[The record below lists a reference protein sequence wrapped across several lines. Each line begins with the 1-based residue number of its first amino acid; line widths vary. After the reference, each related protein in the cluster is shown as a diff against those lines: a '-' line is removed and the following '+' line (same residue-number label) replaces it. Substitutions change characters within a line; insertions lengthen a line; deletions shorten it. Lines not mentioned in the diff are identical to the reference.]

1 MTKLRISIIR
11 LIALICL
18 IGALAAA
25 GPPQDSLR
33 LADLSGRQVAP
44 FAVTDPEVLVFIFVR
59 SDCPISNRYAPE
71 VKRLAQK
78 FADKAKFR
86 LIYPGAD
93 ETSEAIRQHLSDYE
107 YSLEAL
113 RDEQHALVKMTGA
126 QVTPEAA
133 VFVRGK
139 KEWRL
144 VYRGRIDDRYLAF
157 GKMRPAPTVRDL
169 EQTLESVSKGKT
181 LKLRT
186 TTAIGCFISP

>member
-1 MTKLRISIIR
+1 MTKLRLSIIR
-11 LIALICL
+11 VLALIYL

-33 LADLSGRQVAP
+33 LADLSGQPVAP
-44 FAVTDPEVLVFIFVR
+44 FAVTDARALVFIFVR

-93 ETSEAIRQHLSDYE
+93 ETSETIRRHLSDYE
-107 YSLEAL
+107 YALEAL
-113 RDEQHALVKMTGA
+113 RDQQHALAKLVGV

-133 VFVRGK
+133 VFVRVK
-139 KEWRL
+139 KKWRL
-144 VYRGRIDDRYLAF
+144 IYRGRIDDRYAAF

-169 EQTLESVSKGKT
+169 EQTLEAVSQGRAV
-181 LKLRT
+181 KLRT
-186 TTAIGCFISP
+186 TTAIGCFIAP

>member
-1 MTKLRISIIR
+1 MTKLRTSIIR
-11 LIALICL
+11 LLAPICL
-18 IGALAAA
+18 IGVLAA
-25 GPPQDSLR
+25 GSPQDSLR
-33 LADLSGRQVAP
+33 LADLAGKPVAP
-44 FAVTDPEVLVFIFVR
+44 FAVTDPKVLVFIFVR

-78 FADKAKFR
+78 FADKVKFR

-93 ETSEAIRQHLSDYE
+93 ETSEAIRKHLSDYE

-113 RDEQHALVKMTGA
+113 RDEQHALVKLTGA

-133 VFVRGK
+133 VFVRDK

-169 EQTLESVSKGKT
+169 ELTLEAVSKGKT